1 MITQGKQRPS
11 TAANGAERRSTPR
24 RDATTLGPVSA
35 RIVGGEGVRLLD
47 FSRHGI
53 LLESAVRLLI
63 GVRATLRLVTI
74 DASLTVHGRVVR
86 SKVAKAGPSGLVYH
100 TALALDE
107 DLSALEAAVY
117 EGRDTWNGVSNGASP
132 APATPAVTAAP
143 SVKAA
148 AGSERAKGGK
158 AVGLGDETADLV
170 LEFLATV
177 PHDLEELRRR
187 AAVNNW

>member
-11 TAANGAERRSTPR
+11 TAANGADRRSTPR
-24 RDATTLGPVSA
+24 RDATSLGPVSA
-35 RIVGGEGVRLLD
+35 RIVGGDSVRLMD

-74 DASLTVHGRVVR
+74 DATLTVHGRVVR
-86 SKVAKAGPSGLVYH
+86 SKVAKAGSTGLIYH

-107 DLSALEAAVY
+107 DLSALEAAAH
-117 EGRDTWNGVSNGASP
+117 EGRDSWSGVAAGVAGVSSGLAPAGANGA
-132 APATPAVTAAP
+132 V
-143 SVKAA
+143 
-148 AGSERAKGGK
+148 GSERAKGGK
-158 AVGLGDETADLV
+158 AIAPGDETADLV